1 MGRFLRSGG
10 TAFILAAAVLV
21 FTIEILAPRLPPYAG
36 PPDLRASR
44 SLTLPSAQTL
54 LLDNADGA
62 IRVVTAEAASEIS
75 VDVEIKMYAL
85 NDSADLA
92 TLRRYMESLVEARS
106 APGRLEITTEP
117 LERPQAIA
125 LQVAYRVRVP
135 QGTNIEIT
143 GSNGNIWVAE
153 GCGQVSVHSSNAD
166 IEILGP
172 RGAVIA
178 QSINGRIRVI
188 DAQSS
193 TTLQTVNGNILARL
207 LDGVLEASSTNG
219 AITTHVLDPS
229 VSGCV
234 LYSENG
240 GIKVILPDDISFTI
254 DASAQRGTVR
264 SDFPIES
271 ATGARRTKSLHG
283 QFGDGETKLN
293 LTTGNG
299 NIWLARG

>member
-1 MGRFLRSGG
+1 M
-10 TAFILAAAVLV
+10 LAAAVLV
-21 FTIEILAPRLPPYAG
+21 FTVEILAPRLPPYAG
-36 PPDLRASR
+36 PPDLRTTR

-62 IRVVTAEAASEIS
+62 IRVVTVEAASEIS

-117 LERPQAIA
+117 LERPRAIA
-125 LQVAYRVRVP
+125 LQVEYRVRVP
-135 QGTNIEIT
+135 QGTNIDII

-153 GCGQVSVHSSNAD
+153 GCGQVSVHSGNAD

-178 QSINGRIRVI
+178 RSINGRIRVI

-219 AITTHVLDPS
+219 AITTHVLDPR

-234 LYSENG
+234 LNSENG
-240 GIKVILPDDISFTI
+240 AIKVILADDISFTI

-264 SDFPIES
+264 SDFPVER
-271 ATGARRTKSLHG
+271 AAGARRTKSLRG
-283 QFGDGETKLN
+283 KFGDGETKLN
-293 LTTGNG
+293 LSTGNG